1 MYADNTLT
9 PKEAARL
16 CSLGTLATV
25 NSMSYADLAAAVRYF
40 QDRVQGP
47 SLDVMGS
54 SIELLKYEGLVEA
67 KGLESDPRLT
77 ITDSGRKELVVLL
90 STRLRAGATD
100 LNKLIIA
107 LKFRFLHLLEIA
119 EQRLQIELMIE
130 TVEIELTRLQDL
142 RDNHEHDPG
151 YLLAWLDREI
161 DELTAQANW
170 LENFII
176 N

>member
-67 KGLESDPRLT
+67 KGLESDPRLA

-107 LKFRFLHLLEIA
+107 LKFRFLHLLEVN
-119 EQRLQIELMIE
+119 EQRLQIDSMLE

-142 RDNHEHDPG
+142 RDSHDGEAG
-151 YLLAWLDREI
+151 YLIAWLNREI
-161 DELTAQANW
+161 VALTTQADW
-170 LENFII
+170 LENFVI